1 MHHAQKL
8 ELVITGVDLLLEESV
23 FSKISYYVTVSSFAF
38 IFFSFCLRTSDAF
51 QTGSG
56 GKRNKPI
63 KASCNNS
70 YSQHSS
76 N

>member
-1 MHHAQKL
+1 MHHTQKL
-8 ELVITGVDLLLEESV
+8 ELVITGVDLSLEESV

-56 GKRNKPI
+56 EKRNKPI
-63 KASCNNS
+63 KAS
-70 YSQHSS
+70 
-76 N
+76 